1 MIQQPNQPQQLEEKS
16 SLFSSALKMGGT
28 FLTYGIISGI
38 GGGISRRLST
48 AIGQRTVGFLKKTVD
63 KDLAQRTE
71 LFGPSTWRKTAGP
84 IERVVAGS
92 SASRLGIGDIIGRF
106 GRMNEADATS
116 VLKSIN
122 IRYDK
127 LAPDSFLQKSMRGI
141 RELSKTIM
149 DESDVFRQISGVDWK
164 SDTPYQD
171 AKNFLSSVAKNP
183 RAIRGFLHHNL
194 REYMNTLPGFYAADR
209 VLNPEEHQRHG
220 LVGDFARFA
229 LIGTIYDRA
238 PMAMGFAGRLARA
251 GLMEKTNIWSAAHQ
265 SIFPR
270 AINQFESLAMGVGK
284 YVHSIASGQK
294 KFNEV
299 FKSQIHEKQAPLL
312 AGWHPLK
319 AFGMA
324 ANDAATEYTKAK
336 IGGPMEHLSQLDRW
350 HKVYGKTVAGV
361 IHAATELG
369 GESLGTMGAD
379 DKAQLFAAHVQ
390 MRKANVFNKKPFL
403 QRWFAYQPKTF
414 DYDQDAL
421 AVKQA
426 VARALHKDPS
436 EFDFLNRG
444 LELLKDTPT
453 GIYKGNGAEFNPFR
467 FSSEYL
473 KRKTFAFADTN
484 AVTKMAGGIFNLKSF
499 ISPAGITRIDD
510 EVFSP
515 QYTQGK
521 LKYGRPPIKPGDSA
535 KPASRVFITGGGR
548 KGAVFYKR
556 ELDMNFA
563 ELRET
568 ELKRTP
574 AGKTPK
580 PLLGEYAGKSMDEHW
595 NESWQNVWLPESGP
609 NAGVFD
615 NIYNQKITGPLSMA
629 SNFTRMLV
637 ADLVA
642 DVEHSASER
651 EFLSAISTTT
661 IYNTAGDDSLA
672 KVFLRYKNIHNGD
685 IPNEMI
691 EKVDLDQVLLNYNVG
706 QGLPTAQRGIGLYD
720 TIMKGGPGVRA
731 LDRIKART
739 LHFMHKWDL
748 GPFSGESSI
757 LKNITQ
763 YFSKVSDPYSPRNV
777 FQRERAAGGA
787 LYRFAREAPEAFSE
801 IGGGATSDQYQRYI
815 APIIDI
821 SERGYNTITKL
832 IQVNNKFRDT
842 LFKTLT
848 HTGGANGFY
857 NKNGTMR
864 AFAVKEG
871 DEEVFKFMAKQAE
884 GAREVTMEEVFHNS
898 NSLMKLASL
907 YQSEGDI
914 ENKAVR
920 IIGSDLERMIAEFR
934 TNPESINSTLQRTLK
949 GEDLRRADI
958 IFEDMLRRSIYNKT
972 ANVFSLDNAVRD
984 TANVLLK
991 DGTISK
997 YEHNSVVFRQIFQD
1011 IMQNEYRSPSG
1022 LKTAGHLDSFYKL
1035 FDANYAKNL
1044 SEGAAAIK
1052 SGTEPETID
1061 ILRQIMDDTF
1071 SEFNYF
1077 KGGITAPVWAPKSI
1091 RFRADLTT
1099 PTGRYWQPIEDSDV
1113 AGVWAAF
1120 MGNRLN
1126 KVLSYTGMG
1135 ISAANTTT
1143 LGSYVSQYFR
1153 KRLFPAAGLY
1163 MGYKAIDAL
1172 TKTVAGSTIS
1182 VRDIQSLIETIPVI
1196 GPVADK
1202 ALDMLSPITDV
1213 FKGAQVG
1220 FTQTAELAGINASSL
1235 PLVGPV
1241 MKRFS
1246 SGALQPVY
1254 DLIAGARIGMSHVL
1268 DITGVTSIASYLEG
1282 LMPGSI
1288 NSPLSRGL
1296 RIIGGPAIGGMIG
1309 RKLGMA
1315 GKAFGLTTER
1325 ATQAG
1330 MLIGGVAGLAAG
1342 MMDLTMSSDQ
1352 INSIYGGEE
1361 QVPVR
1366 KGRWWMLS
1374 RESWE
1379 GGRIQYFAPNWYS
1392 RYKSGYSN
1400 SFTKYGSP
1408 IEQLLYGDIPGFG
1421 FNPIGMI
1428 LDPYH
1433 YEKKH
1438 YYSRPYPET
1447 GQTFSDVPLFG
1458 GIMSNTI
1465 GHVMK
1470 PSIRMHERDM
1480 VSFGG
1485 GQVAFGS
1492 TGLVQGGHDYN
1503 VAAIQSSLSMGMHYT
1518 KNQLVDLAGLYGF
1531 AVDNMLGT
1539 PQIQRAEASLNWAY
1553 SPYRAYWD
1561 MQLGDPFGVT
1571 EPIRRLIPNKRQG
1584 NVEWINN
1591 IPNTMPDW
1599 MPGRMSKGIDLR
1611 HGDPYTAG
1619 LAEGEIRLP
1628 GSAFESL
1635 YDVQHTFPID
1645 TSKVNSSDWKSIVQS
1660 LLGTAPR
1667 YPDEEIEDTE
1677 AGQMAKQYIQAMFN
1691 ANANVSA
1698 MNKIVY
1704 DPNRDISGQVDI
1716 IAGEDKNKSIVMI
1729 KPMTSKMFG
1738 SIGSPLRRHVD
1749 EIIANMGITGLKS
1762 PGEIYYVDTE
1772 NPENY
1777 ASFTV
1782 QFDEERHSQILKNVS
1797 KARDI
1802 AADRLKGGAIPTSYG
1817 ASYSHLDRLRILAN
1831 ISPWSDEYKREEQMV
1846 LSQQKSG
1853 NLSAGQSAQVKKIQ
1867 RQAEAI
1873 RRQMDFYPRRFSQ
1886 SWDEFLTPTA
1896 ITNQFGEKLDD
1907 YSDWQMML
1915 NSNPHYKPATEYSLP
1930 ARSVG
1935 AAWEFAQR
1943 MVPFRGK
1950 IMPYFTPIEAYEA
1963 YSLYGS
1969 KFTPWDSP
1977 YESFIAPKVREGLG
1991 GRGPLDSAQAFGT
2004 VGAVAMGPFGAT
2016 IGGILGGM
2024 YGGIKRGAG
2033 LTNRSYIPRNVEDE
2047 REIDAYFDAIEYEKN
2062 KRLYQSTGL
2071 DIFRD
2076 NMTRTMM
2083 GMENTIAG
2091 VAKAAPQREKPFIS
2105 AFAQVVDPDERE
2117 RILSAVEP
2125 RIGRALED
2133 LWGSRPRQYP
2143 TRIVH
2148 EVKNMPSDQWV
2159 GWASNS
2165 EIDDYKVKVYKEEG
2179 LNAHNAGLGWV
2190 DQLNRIE
2197 DRKIETIPYKE
2208 EIDRRKYSY
2217 ISSTEQITKALQ
2229 EIGRRLGVDVKSVS
2243 SMGSIGDGTVS
2254 VNLNIEYDRTQD
2266 LQDMVYRT
2274 TR

>member
-1 MIQQPNQPQQLEEKS
+1 
-16 SLFSSALKMGGT
+16 MGGT
-28 FLTYGIISGI
+28 FLTYGVISGI
-38 GGGISRRLST
+38 GGGLSRRLSA

-63 KDLAQRTE
+63 KSVAESTE
-71 LFGPSTWRKTAGP
+71 LFGPSTWKKTAGP
-84 IERVVAGS
+84 IERIVAGS
-92 SASRLGIGDIIGRF
+92 SASRLGIGDIFGRF
-106 GRMNEADATS
+106 ARMKDEDATS
-116 VLKSIN
+116 VLNSIN
-122 IRYDK
+122 KSGRLSGIFSSERMKRLRETSRAITENIEEFHKIQRVDWGADKPYTQAKDFLSK
-127 LAPDSFLQKSMRGI
+127 LAS
-141 RELSKTIM
+141 
-149 DESDVFRQISGVDWK
+149 
-164 SDTPYQD
+164 
-171 AKNFLSSVAKNP
+171 NP
-183 RAIRGFLHHNL
+183 KAARGFLHHNL

-209 VLNPEEHQRHG
+209 VLNPEEHQKHG
-220 LVGDFARFA
+220 LFGDFARFA
-229 LIGTIYDRA
+229 LIGTIYDRM

-270 AINQFESLAMGVGK
+270 AINKFESLAMGIGK
-284 YVHSIASGQK
+284 YVHSISTGQK
-294 KFNEV
+294 QFNKT
-299 FKSQIHEKQAPLL
+299 FKSNIYDKTDSISK
-312 AGWHPLK
+312 GWHPLK

-324 ANDAATEYTKAK
+324 AADAVDVFKNNAK
-336 IGGPMEHLSQLDRW
+336 YGGPMEHLSQLDRW
-350 HKVYGKTVAGV
+350 HKSYGKTIAGV
-361 IHAATELG
+361 IHTATELSS
-369 GESLGTMGAD
+369 EKMGIGSAD
-379 DKAQLFAAHVQ
+379 KKAQAFAIHIQ
-390 MRKANVFNKKPFL
+390 MRRAEVFKKKPFL
-403 QRWFAYQPKTF
+403 QRWFAYQPKVF
-414 DYDQDAL
+414 DYNQDAL

-444 LELLKDTPT
+444 LALLHGTPT
-453 GIYKGNGAEFNPFR
+453 GMYEGAGVKFNPFR
-467 FSSEYL
+467 FSSDYL
-473 KRKTFAFADTN
+473 KHKIFGFADTN
-484 AVTKMAGGIFNLKSF
+484 AVTKMVGGIFNLKAF
-499 ISPAGITRIDD
+499 VSPAGITRIEDQT
-510 EVFSP
+510 FTP
-515 QYTQGK
+515 NYLNGK
-521 LKYGRPPIKPGDSA
+521 LRYGRWPTRPGAASQ
-535 KPASRVFITGGGR
+535 PASRIFITGGGR
-548 KGAVFYKR
+548 KGAVFYNR
-556 ELDMNFA
+556 ELDMDFA
-563 ELRET
+563 A
-568 ELKRTP
+568 LKRE
-574 AGKTPK
+574 AGDKSV
-580 PLLGEYAGKSMDEHW
+580 LGVRSGKNMDEYW
-595 NESWQNVWLPESGP
+595 NESWQNVWVPESTP
-609 NAGVFD
+609 NAEMFD
-615 NIYNQKITGPLSMA
+615 DYYNRKLTGPLSMA
-629 SNFTRMLV
+629 SNFTRMM
-637 ADLVA
+637 VA
-642 DVEHSASER
+642 DVEHSAQER

-672 KVFLRYKNIHNGD
+672 KVFMRYKDVHNGG
-685 IPNEMI
+685 IPPGVIKPE
-691 EKVDLDQVLLNYNVG
+691 LDRVLLNYNVG
-706 QGLPTAQRGIGLYD
+706 QGLPAAQRGIGLYQ
-720 TIMKGGPGVRA
+720 TIMQGGPGVRT

-748 GPFSGESSI
+748 GPFSGDQSI
-757 LKNITQ
+757 LSNIIR
-763 YFSKVSDPYSPRNV
+763 YVSKVADPYSPRNI

-787 LYRFAREAPEAFSE
+787 LYRFRKEAPEAFSE
-801 IGGGATSDQYQRYI
+801 IDGGPTSDQYQRYVSPLINI
-815 APIIDI
+815 A
-821 SERGYNTITKL
+821 ERGYNILTKL
-832 IQVNNKFRDT
+832 MQINREFRDT
-842 LFKTLT
+842 LIGNLT
-848 HTGGANGFY
+848 HTGGVNGFY
-857 NKNGTMR
+857 STKNVAKR
-864 AFAVKEG
+864 AYAVMEG
-871 DEEVFKFMAKQAE
+871 DEEVFRFMSAVEAKNAN
-884 GAREVTMEEVFHNS
+884 AREVRMQEIFHNS

-907 YQSEGDI
+907 YQSEPMDEI
-914 ENKAVR
+914 EHQVLR
-920 IIGSDLERMIAEFR
+920 ITGNDLERIIAEFR
-934 TNPESINSTLQRTLK
+934 TNPESINSTFQKTLK

-958 IFEDMLRRSIYNKT
+958 IFEDMLRRSIYAKT
-972 ANVFSLDNAVRD
+972 NQAFAFDKVVQD
-984 TANVLLK
+984 TANEMFEK
-991 DGTISK
+991 GTISK
-997 YEHNSVVFRQIFQD
+997 YDANSAVFRPIFQE
-1011 IMQNEYRSPSG
+1011 IMQNEYRSPNG
-1022 LKTAGHLDSFYKL
+1022 LKRAGALDSFYKL
-1035 FDANYAKNL
+1035 FDADYAKNL
-1044 SEGAAAIK
+1044 SEGAAAVTT
-1052 SGTEPETID
+1052 GTTTAPIET
-1061 ILRQIMDDTF
+1061 LRQIMDETF

-1077 KGGITAPVWAPKSI
+1077 KGGVTAPVWAPQSLI
-1091 RFRADLTT
+1091 YRVDTST
-1099 PTGRYWQPIEDSDV
+1099 PTGRYWQPIDNTDV

-1135 ISAANTTT
+1135 INAGTTTT
-1143 LGSYVSQYFR
+1143 LGSYVSQYFK
-1153 KRLFPAAGLY
+1153 KRFVPAAGLY

-1182 VRDIQSLIETIPVI
+1182 ARDIQSLIETIPVI

-1213 FKGAQVG
+1213 FKGAQIG
-1220 FTQTAELAGINASSL
+1220 FTQSAELAGINASSL

-1246 SGALQPVY
+1246 SGAMQPVY

-1296 RIIGGPAIGGMIG
+1296 RILGGPVIGGMIG
-1309 RKLGMA
+1309 RKLGMS
-1315 GKAFGLTTER
+1315 GRAFGLTTER

-1352 INSIYGGEE
+1352 INSIYSGEE

-1392 RYKSGYSN
+1392 RYKSGYNN

-1408 IEQLLYGDIPGFG
+1408 IEQLIYGDIPGFG
-1421 FNPIGMI
+1421 FNPIGML

-1458 GIMSNTI
+1458 GIMSTTI

-1492 TGLVQGGHDYN
+1492 TGMVQGGHDYN
-1503 VAAIQSSLSMGMHYT
+1503 VAAIQSSLSMGLHYT
-1518 KNQLVDLAGLYGF
+1518 KNQLVDLGGLYGF

-1553 SPYRAYWD
+1553 SPYRSYWD
-1561 MQLGDPFGVT
+1561 MQMGDPFGVT

-1611 HGDPYTAG
+1611 HGDPYNAG
-1619 LAEGEIRLP
+1619 LPEGEIRLP
-1628 GSAFESL
+1628 GAAFESL

-1677 AGQMAKQYIQAMFN
+1677 AGKMAKQYIQAMFN
-1691 ANANVSA
+1691 ANTNVSA
-1698 MNKIVY
+1698 MNKIIY
-1704 DPNRDISGQVDI
+1704 DPNRDVSGQVDI
-1716 IAGEDKNKSIVMI
+1716 IAGENKNQSIVMI

-1738 SIGSPLRRHVD
+1738 SIGTPLRRHVD

-1772 NPENY
+1772 NPQNY

-1782 QFDEERHSQILKNVS
+1782 QFDEGRYSQILRNVS

-1802 AADRLKGGAIPTSYG
+1802 AADKLKGGAIPTSYG

-1853 NLSAGQSAQVKKIQ
+1853 NLSAGQSAQIKKIQ
-1867 RQAEAI
+1867 RQAESI

-1896 ITNQFGEKLDD
+1896 VTNQFGEKLDD

-1930 ARSVG
+1930 ARAAG

-1963 YSLYGS
+1963 YSLYGA

-1977 YESFIAPKVREGLG
+1977 YESFIAPKIREGLG

-2016 IGGILGGM
+2016 IGGILGGV

-2033 LTNRSYIPRNVEDE
+2033 LGNKAYIPRNVEEE
-2047 REIDAYFDAIEYEKN
+2047 REIDTYFDAVEYEKN

-2071 DIFRD
+2071 DEFRD

-2091 VAKAAPQREKPFIS
+2091 VARAAPQREKPFVS
-2105 AFAQVVDPDERE
+2105 AFAQITDPDERE
-2117 RILSAVEP
+2117 RILSSIEP

-2133 LWGSRPRQYP
+2133 LWGRKPRQYP
-2143 TRIVH
+2143 TRVVY
-2148 EVKNMPSDQWV
+2148 EVKNMPSDQWA
-2159 GWASNS
+2159 GWASDS
-2165 EIDDYKVKVYKEEG
+2165 EVSDYKVKVYKEEG

-2197 DRKIETIPYKE
+2197 DRKIEAIPYKE
-2208 EIDRRKYSY
+2208 EVDRRKYSY
-2217 ISSTEQITKALQ
+2217 ITSTEQITKALQ
-2229 EIGRRLGVDVKSVS
+2229 EIGRRLGIQVGSVN
-2243 SMGSIGDGTVS
+2243 SMGSIDDGTVN
-2254 VNLNIEYDRTQD
+2254 VNLNIEYDRTRD

-2274 TR
+2274 AV